1 MKNDQR
7 VWTAFLLL
15 SLFWGTSFL
24 FIKIGLRTLDPFM
37 LVTIRLIIGW
47 LGLMAILKWRG
58 MSLPRGWS
66 NWRHIIFLG
75 AFNTAIPFTLI
86 TWAESGVNGID
97 STVAAVLNSTV
108 PLFSFIIA
116 GIIIQSERITLNK
129 VTGLMVGF
137 LGIIILLSQ
146 GFSWEANSFLPPMA
160 VIAASLCYGVSSV
173 YGKQNV
179 SHLDPVAISAG
190 QLLAAELIMVA
201 ATLFI
206 VDFSSQAVN
215 IATVGSMLWLGLLGT
230 CVAYILYFYILRN
243 WGATRTTLVTYLLP
257 VVGVTAGVLLLDE
270 SLDLQLIIGGLLI
283 ISGIVIVNW
292 RPNRRRLMKP
302 DSQGLS

>member
-7 VWTAFLLL
+7 VWTAFILL

-24 FIKIGLRTLDPFM
+24 FIKIGLRTIDPFM

-47 LGLMAILKWRG
+47 LGLMTILKWRG

-66 NWRHIIFLG
+66 NWRHIIFMG
-75 AFNTAIPFTLI
+75 TFNTAIPFTLI
-86 TWAESGVNGID
+86 TWAESGNSGID

-116 GIIIQSERITLNK
+116 GIIVQSERITLNK

-137 LGIIILLSQ
+137 SGIIIMMSQ
-146 GFSWEANSFLPPMA
+146 GFSWEAVSLLPPFA
-160 VIAASLCYGVSSV
+160 VVAASLCYAVSSV

-179 SHLDPVAISAG
+179 SHLDPVTISAG
-190 QLLAAELIMVA
+190 QLLTAALIMVG

-206 VDFSSQAVN
+206 VDFSSQAFN
-215 IATVGSMLWLGLLGT
+215 NATVGSLLWLGLLGT
-230 CVAYILYFYILRN
+230 CAAYILYFYILRN

-257 VVGVTAGVLLLDE
+257 VVGLSAGVLLLNE
-270 SLDLQLIIGGLLI
+270 SLEWQLVIGGLLI

-292 RPNRRRLMKP
+292 RPNRRQLMKP
-302 DSQGLS
+302 EGQGLS

>member
-7 VWTAFLLL
+7 VWTAFILL

-58 MSLPRGWS
+58 MSLPKGWS
-66 NWRHIIFLG
+66 NWRHVIFLG
-75 AFNTAIPFTLI
+75 IFNTAVPFTLI
-86 TWAESGVNGID
+86 TWAESGDSGID
-97 STVAAVLNSTV
+97 STIAAVLNSTV

-116 GIIIQSERITLNK
+116 GIIIQSEKITLNK

-137 LGIIILLSQ
+137 FGIIILMSR
-146 GFSWEANSFLPPMA
+146 GFSWEANSLLPPLA
-160 VIAASLCYGVSSV
+160 VVAASLCYAVSSV
-173 YGKQNV
+173 YGKQYV

-190 QLLAAELIMVA
+190 QLLTAELIMVV

-206 VDFSSQAVN
+206 VDFSSQALN
-215 IATVGSMLWLGLLGT
+215 MATVGSLLWLGLLGT
-230 CVAYILYFYILRN
+230 CAAYILYYYILQN

-257 VVGVTAGVLLLDE
+257 VVGVTAGVLLLNE
-270 SLDLQLIIGGLLI
+270 ALEWQLVMGGLLI

-292 RPNRRRLMKP
+292 RPKRRPLIEAEG
-302 DSQGLS
+302 QGLS

>member
-86 TWAESGVNGID
+86 TWAESGLNGID

-116 GIIIQSERITLNK
+116 AIIIQSERITLNK

-146 GFSWEANSFLPPMA
+146 GFSWEVNSFLPPMA
-160 VIAASLCYGVSSV
+160 VVAASLCYGVSSV

>member
-7 VWTAFLLL
+7 VWSAFILL

-37 LVTIRLIIGW
+37 LVALRLMIGW

-58 MSLPRGWS
+58 MNLPKGWS
-66 NWRHIIFLG
+66 NWRHLIFLG
-75 AFNTAIPFTLI
+75 IFNTAIPFTLI
-86 TWAESGVNGID
+86 TWAESGVSGID
-97 STVAAVLNSTV
+97 STVTAVLNSTV

-116 GIIIQSERITLNK
+116 GLIIHSERITVNK

-137 LGIIILLSQ
+137 LGIVILMSR
-146 GFSWEANSFLPPMA
+146 GFSWEADSLLPPLA
-160 VIAASLCYGVSSV
+160 VVAASLCYAVSSV

-190 QLLAAELIMVA
+190 QLFTAELIMVVV
-201 ATLFI
+201 TLFF
-206 VDFSSQAVN
+206 VDIRDQALN
-215 IATVGSMLWLGLLGT
+215 IATVGSLLWLGLLGT
-230 CVAYILYFYILRN
+230 CAAYILYFYILRN

-257 VVGVTAGVLLLDE
+257 VVGVTAGVLLLNE
-270 SLDLQLIIGGLLI
+270 YLGWQLIIGGLLI

-292 RPNRRRLMKP
+292 RPKRRQLMKAEG
-302 DSQGLS
+302 QGLS